1 MFYTIYSDYF
11 VFLFLIRFSHKIRP
25 NKEDI
30 CKKRIYT
37 SENSFLFKYKNNFYK
52 TTLVQL

>member
-37 SENSFLFKYKNNFYK
+37 SENSFLFKYK
-52 TTLVQL
+52 TTFIKQL